1 MRKLLGIMVIIVV
14 VAVLTIPILY
24 KSKRIESADSTPE
37 PAIGNLSITVVYDNY
52 LYQQGLTT
60 EWGFSC
66 LIKGCEK
73 TILFDT
79 GGDGDILLENMDKL
93 GVTFKDIDVIV
104 ISHSHGDHTGGLYHV
119 LERNSDVIVY
129 LPGRFSDTFKG
140 IAEEK
145 GAKCVEVYD
154 SIKICENVYSTG
166 ALGGAIIEQS
176 LIIKTEKG
184 LIIITGCAHPG
195 IVHIVETS
203 KELIK
208 SDVLLVMG
216 GFHLRD
222 RNPSYL
228 ESIISRFQSL
238 GVRYAGPCHCSGDL
252 TRELFERE
260 YGEHYIDIGVGKIII
275 LDELQLQ

>member
-1 MRKLLGIMVIIVV
+1 MRKLLGVIVIIAV
-14 VAVLTIPILY
+14 VAVLIIPILY
-24 KSKRIESADSTPE
+24 KSRKTEESADSAPKAVIE
-37 PAIGNLSITVVYDNY
+37 NLSITVVYDNY
-52 LYQQGLTT
+52 LYQQGLKT

-66 LIKGCEK
+66 LIEGCEK

-79 GGDGDILLENMDKL
+79 GGDGSILLKNMDKL
-93 GVTFKDIDVIV
+93 GVNCEDIDVIV
-104 ISHSHGDHTGGLYHV
+104 ISHSHGDHTGGLYDV
-119 LERNSDVIVY
+119 LERTSDVTVY
-129 LPGRFSDTFKG
+129 LSGRFSDTFKE
-140 IAEEK
+140 IAQEK
-145 GAKCVEVYD
+145 GANLVEVYD

-195 IVHIVETS
+195 IVYIIETS
-203 KELIK
+203 KELVEG
-208 SDVLLVMG
+208 DVLFVMG
-216 GFHLRD
+216 GFHLMD

-228 ESIISRFQSL
+228 ESIISQFKSL

-260 YGEHYIDIGVGKIII
+260 YGENYIEIGVGRIIT
-275 LDELQLQ
+275 LDELQ

>member
-1 MRKLLGIMVIIVV
+1 VRKLLGVIVIIAV
-14 VAVLTIPILY
+14 VAVLTIPLLY
-24 KSKRIESADSTPE
+24 KSKRIEAADSTPE
-37 PAIGNLSITVVYDNY
+37 PVIEHLSITVVYDNY
-52 LYQQGLTT
+52 LYQQGLKT
-60 EWGFSC
+60 EWRFSC

-119 LERNSDVIVY
+119 LERNSDVTVY
-129 LPGRFSDTFKG
+129 LAGRFSDTFKG

-145 GAKCVEVYD
+145 GAKVVKVYD

-195 IVHIVETS
+195 IVHIVEKA
-203 KELIK
+203 KELVK

-216 GFHLRD
+216 GFHLQD

-228 ESIISRFQSL
+228 ERIISQFKSL
-238 GVRYAGPCHCSGDL
+238 GVRYAGPSHCSGDL

-260 YGEHYIDIGVGKIII
+260 YGGNYIEIGVGRIII
-275 LDELQLQ
+275 LDELQ